1 MVEEEKSKIDST
13 VENLIAIY
21 PLLAKSLTR
30 SIRVKT
36 NLNPGSLFV
45 LGVLSKNAMLS
56 MSEIGCRLSMPKPHV
71 TAHIDKLIAEE
82 MVERVLDP
90 QDRRIINIRL
100 TEKGK
105 IDFEQIKVEISED
118 MRKRIQTLDE
128 NDLDKLSQGSFTVR
142 DLLSQI
148 MIDSSEPRVSCK

>member
-128 NDLDKLSQGSFTVR
+128 NDIDKLSQGSFTVR